1 MIASSIVVAATF
13 FLLPTLGEIITE
25 RSGVLNLGIEGMMIS
40 GAAGSFA
47 VAYTTGNIVLG
58 LIAGMLIGGALA
70 LLHGIVTITFNRNQ
84 VVSGISLTIFGTG
97 LSGLLGLGFA
107 GLPLVPLQP
116 IIIPGL
122 SAIPFLGAVFFNK
135 NILVYFSFIMVPVL
149 WFFLYRTRYGI
160 IVRTVGE
167 NPIAAYT
174 QGINVNQVRYLCV
187 IFGGMMCGLGGAYLT
202 LGWIPLWVEGM
213 TNAKGW
219 IVIAIVVVGLWH
231 PVGILFGAY
240 IFAAFEVLQFTFQP
254 LGIAPAFLNML
265 PSLTTI
271 LVLVIYLPRRIIPG
285 GLRLVYRLSRR
296 IRRRTMGSWRLFAGR
311 LSRAGYGPERDET
324 ALDWAIR
331 IESVGITG
339 LVAWTEFYL
348 KAEYSPRFAEY
359 DGTAAGTAASEA
371 LKSWR
376 KIPLFRQM
384 RALFGPGWTGGFPW

>member
-1 MIASSIVVAATF
+1 MEDCVLSLELIASSIVVAATF
-13 FLLPTLGEIITE
+13 FLLPALGEIITE

-70 LLHGIVTITFNRNQ
+70 LVHGIVTITFRRNQ

-97 LSGLLGLGFA
+97 MSGLLGLGFA

-116 IIIPGL
+116 ILIPGL
-122 SAIPFLGAVFFNK
+122 SSIPFLGEVFFNK
-135 NILVYFSFIMVPVL
+135 NILVYVSFIMVPIL
-149 WFFLYRTRYGI
+149 WFFLFKTRYGI

-174 QGINVNQVRYLCV
+174 QGIDVNRVRYLCV

-213 TNAKGW
+213 TAAKGW

-271 LVLVIYLPRRIIPG
+271 LVLVIWGILLNVQKVKRIIGAPTS
-285 GLRLVYRLSRR
+285 LCVP
-296 IRRRTMGSWRLFAGR
+296 FEK
-311 LSRAGYGPERDET
+311 P
-324 ALDWAIR
+324 
-331 IESVGITG
+331 
-339 LVAWTEFYL
+339 
-348 KAEYSPRFAEY
+348 
-359 DGTAAGTAASEA
+359 
-371 LKSWR
+371 
-376 KIPLFRQM
+376 
-384 RALFGPGWTGGFPW
+384 

>member
-271 LVLVIYLPRRIIPG
+271 LVLVIWGILLNKQKVKRIIGAP
-285 GLRLVYRLSRR
+285 
-296 IRRRTMGSWRLFAGR
+296 
-311 LSRAGYGPERDET
+311 T
-324 ALDWAIR
+324 ALCVPF
-331 IESVGITG
+331 E
-339 LVAWTEFYL
+339 
-348 KAEYSPRFAEY
+348 KP
-359 DGTAAGTAASEA
+359 
-371 LKSWR
+371 
-376 KIPLFRQM
+376 
-384 RALFGPGWTGGFPW
+384 

>member
-1 MIASSIVVAATF
+1 MEDCVLSLELIASSIVVAATF
-13 FLLPTLGEIITE
+13 FLLPALGEIITE

-70 LLHGIVTITFNRNQ
+70 LVHGIVTITFRRNQ

-97 LSGLLGLGFA
+97 MSGLLGLGFA

-116 IIIPGL
+116 ILIPGL
-122 SAIPFLGAVFFNK
+122 SSIPFLGEVFFNK
-135 NILVYFSFIMVPVL
+135 NILVYVSFIMVPIL
-149 WFFLYRTRYGI
+149 WFFLFKTRYGI

-174 QGINVNQVRYLCV
+174 QGIDVNRVRYICV

-213 TNAKGW
+213 TAAKGW

-271 LVLVIYLPRRIIPG
+271 LVLVIWGILLNVQKVKRIIGAPTS
-285 GLRLVYRLSRR
+285 LCVP
-296 IRRRTMGSWRLFAGR
+296 FEK
-311 LSRAGYGPERDET
+311 P
-324 ALDWAIR
+324 
-331 IESVGITG
+331 
-339 LVAWTEFYL
+339 
-348 KAEYSPRFAEY
+348 
-359 DGTAAGTAASEA
+359 
-371 LKSWR
+371 
-376 KIPLFRQM
+376 
-384 RALFGPGWTGGFPW
+384 

>member
-1 MIASSIVVAATF
+1 MTMELIASSVVVAATF

-47 VAYTTGNIVLG
+47 VAYTTGNIWLG
-58 LIAGMLIGGALA
+58 LIAGMVIGGGLA
-70 LLHGIVTITFNRNQ
+70 LIHGIVTITFGRNQ

-116 IIIPGL
+116 IVIPGL
-122 SAIPFLGAVFFNK
+122 SAIPFIGAVFFNK
-135 NILVYFSFIMVPVL
+135 NILVYLSFILVPVL
-149 WFFLYRTRYGI
+149 WFFLFKTRYGI

-174 QGINVNQVRYLCV
+174 QGIDVNRVRYLCV
-187 IFGGMMCGLGGAYLT
+187 IFGGMLCGLGGAYLT

-231 PVGILFGAY
+231 PIGVLFGAY

-265 PSLTTI
+265 PSVTTI
-271 LVLVIYLPRRIIPG
+271 LVLVIWGILLNVQKVKRIIGAP
-285 GLRLVYRLSRR
+285 
-296 IRRRTMGSWRLFAGR
+296 
-311 LSRAGYGPERDET
+311 T
-324 ALDWAIR
+324 ALCVPF
-331 IESVGITG
+331 E
-339 LVAWTEFYL
+339 
-348 KAEYSPRFAEY
+348 KP
-359 DGTAAGTAASEA
+359 
-371 LKSWR
+371 
-376 KIPLFRQM
+376 
-384 RALFGPGWTGGFPW
+384 

>member
-1 MIASSIVVAATF
+1 MTIEIIASSIVVAATF

-25 RSGVLNLGIEGMMIS
+25 RSGILNLGIEGMMIS

-47 VAYTTGNIVLG
+47 VAYTTGNIWLG
-58 LIAGMLIGGALA
+58 LIAGMLIGGGLSFI
-70 LLHGIVTITFNRNQ
+70 HGIVTITLGRNQ

-122 SAIPFLGAVFFNK
+122 SAIPFLGSVFFNK
-135 NILVYFSFIMVPVL
+135 NILVYLSFIMVPVL
-149 WFFLYRTRYGI
+149 WFFLFRTRYGI

-167 NPIAAYT
+167 NPIAAYA
-174 QGINVNQVRYLCV
+174 QGIDVNRVRYLCV

-254 LGIAPAFLNML
+254 LGIAPALLNMM

-271 LVLVIYLPRRIIPG
+271 LVLVIWGILLNVQKVKRIVGAP
-285 GLRLVYRLSRR
+285 
-296 IRRRTMGSWRLFAGR
+296 
-311 LSRAGYGPERDET
+311 T
-324 ALDWAIR
+324 ALCVPF
-331 IESVGITG
+331 E
-339 LVAWTEFYL
+339 
-348 KAEYSPRFAEY
+348 K
-359 DGTAAGTAASEA
+359 
-371 LKSWR
+371 
-376 KIPLFRQM
+376 
-384 RALFGPGWTGGFPW
+384 

>member
-1 MIASSIVVAATF
+1 MEDCVLTIEIIASSIVVAATF

-25 RSGVLNLGIEGMMIS
+25 RSGILNLGIEGMMIS

-47 VAYTTGNIVLG
+47 VAYTTGNIWLG
-58 LIAGMLIGGALA
+58 LIAGMLIGGGLA
-70 LLHGIVTITFNRNQ
+70 FIHGIVTITFGRNQ

-116 IIIPGL
+116 IVIPGL

-135 NILVYFSFIMVPVL
+135 NILVYLSFIMVPVL
-149 WFFLYRTRYGI
+149 WFFLFRTRYGI

-174 QGINVNQVRYLCV
+174 QGIDVNRVRYLCV

-231 PVGILFGAY
+231 PIGILFGAY
-240 IFAAFEVLQFTFQP
+240 IFAAFEVLQFTFQS
-254 LGIAPAFLNML
+254 LGIAPAFLNMM

-271 LVLVIYLPRRIIPG
+271 LVLVIWGILLNVQKVKRIIGAP
-285 GLRLVYRLSRR
+285 
-296 IRRRTMGSWRLFAGR
+296 
-311 LSRAGYGPERDET
+311 T
-324 ALDWAIR
+324 ALCVPF
-331 IESVGITG
+331 E
-339 LVAWTEFYL
+339 
-348 KAEYSPRFAEY
+348 KP
-359 DGTAAGTAASEA
+359 
-371 LKSWR
+371 
-376 KIPLFRQM
+376 
-384 RALFGPGWTGGFPW
+384 

>member
-1 MIASSIVVAATF
+1 MSLEMIASSIVVAATF

-271 LVLVIYLPRRIIPG
+271 LVLVIWGILLNKQKVKRIIGAP
-285 GLRLVYRLSRR
+285 
-296 IRRRTMGSWRLFAGR
+296 
-311 LSRAGYGPERDET
+311 T
-324 ALDWAIR
+324 ALCVPF
-331 IESVGITG
+331 E
-339 LVAWTEFYL
+339 
-348 KAEYSPRFAEY
+348 KP
-359 DGTAAGTAASEA
+359 
-371 LKSWR
+371 
-376 KIPLFRQM
+376 
-384 RALFGPGWTGGFPW
+384 